1 MTLLRLSK
9 GKNDMCNIHDFM
21 HYSNVVS
28 KSYLVP
34 KDQSDLAI
42 QDFLAETFGLGLK
55 CVSLPFL
62 TIDILE
68 KDMLR
73 ICIYASINEDS
84 PVLPADMHFDSYFAV
99 ENMASI
105 CVTGDVQNNMSDA
118 YVKLYDFLKEESRQA
133 ITPAFHIMGGDQSL
147 QYVIVKVGYAASVS
161 SAVTA
166 STNNDKYEFVK

>member
-1 MTLLRLSK
+1 
-9 GKNDMCNIHDFM
+9 MCNLHDFM

-34 KDQSDLAI
+34 KDRSELAI

-73 ICIYASINEDS
+73 ICIYISIEADS
-84 PVLPADMHFDSYFAV
+84 PELPADMHFDSYFAV
-99 ENMASI
+99 DDMASI
-105 CVTGDVQNNMSDA
+105 CVTGDVQNNMSGA
-118 YVKLYDFLKEESRQA
+118 YVKLYDFLENESKRA
-133 ITPAFHIMGGDQSL
+133 ITPAFHVMGGDQSL
-147 QYVIVKVGYAASVS
+147 QYTIVKVGYTGAVNPAAII
-161 SAVTA
+161 
-166 STNNDKYEFVK
+166 STDNDLE